1 MKNILLTG
9 CAGFIGSNFV
19 PYFLE
24 KYPEYNLINLDLL
37 TYAGNLENLKECEQ
51 NSRYKF
57 IKGDICNR
65 ELVEFIFNEY
75 DIQGVIHF
83 AAESHV
89 DNSIK
94 NPDVFVRTNVNGTFT
109 LLDVAYKYWMDAPFR
124 YKKRFLETATASM
137 KLRSDGESYC
147 EKHSNAAILIP
158 RFHHISTDEVYGTLG
173 DSGLFTELTPYAPNS
188 PYSASKA
195 GSDMIVRSYH
205 HTYGMNTVITNC
217 SNNYGPKQ
225 HDEKLIPTIIRN
237 ALALNP
243 IPIYGDGKNI
253 RDWLYV
259 LDHCKG
265 IDLVYHKGKTGEVY
279 NIGGR
284 NERTNLQIVGRI
296 CAILDEKVP
305 LDCRTSFAVTNKSHS
320 KKQSDSS
327 RHCEEQSDSPRHCEE
342 QSDAAISISSYKEL
356 ITFVPDRAGHDRR
369 YAIDATKLENEL
381 LWRADENFE
390 SGIVKTI
397 EWYLNKYKKQL

>member
-1 MKNILLTG
+1 MFNNNSKTILVTG

-19 PYFLE
+19 PYFLD
-24 KYPEYNLINLDLL
+24 KYKEYNIVNLDLL
-37 TYAGNLENLKECEQ
+37 TYAGDLENLKECE
-51 NSRYKF
+51 NNPNYKF

-94 NPDVFVRTNVNGTFT
+94 NPGVFVQTNVNGTFT
-109 LLDVAYKYWMDAPFR
+109 LIDVAYKYWMEKPFT
-124 YKKRFLETATASM
+124 YKSEYQ
-137 KLRSDGESYC
+137 DC
-147 EKHSNAAILIP
+147 
-158 RFHHISTDEVYGTLG
+158 RFHHISTDEVYGTLSL
-173 DSGLFTELTPYAPNS
+173 DPNDLFTEKTPYAPNS

-195 GSDMIVRSYH
+195 SSDMIIRAYNE
-205 HTYGMNTVITNC
+205 TYGLNTVITNC

-237 ALALNP
+237 ALKQNP

-265 IDLVYHKGKTGEVY
+265 IDLVYHNGKIGETY

-284 NERTNLQIVGRI
+284 NERTNLQIVDRI
-296 CAILDEKVP
+296 TTILDQQVP
-305 LDCRTSFAVTNKSHS
+305 
-320 KKQSDSS
+320 KQDK
-327 RHCEEQSDSPRHCEE
+327 
-342 QSDAAISISSYKEL
+342 SSYKEQ
-356 ITFVPDRAGHDRR
+356 ITFVEDRAGHDRR

-381 LWRADENFE
+381 GWKADENFD

-397 EWYLNKYKKQL
+397 EWYFNKYSIS

>member
-19 PYFLE
+19 PYFLK
-24 KYPEYNLINLDLL
+24 KYQNYNIINLDLL
-37 TYAGNLENLKECEQ
+37 TYAGDLENLKECES

-65 ELVEFIFNEY
+65 ELVEFIFTEY
-75 DIQGVIHF
+75 DIKGVIHF

-94 NPDVFVRTNVNGTFT
+94 NPAVFIETNVNGTFT
-109 LLDVAYKYWMDAPFR
+109 LLDVAKEHWLQRPFQPKEAYKD
-124 YKKRFLETATASM
+124 
-137 KLRSDGESYC
+137 C
-147 EKHSNAAILIP
+147 
-158 RFHHISTDEVYGTLG
+158 RFHHISTDEVYGTLNEI
-173 DSGLFTELTPYAPNS
+173 DLFTEETPYAPNS

-195 GSDMIVRSYH
+195 SSDMIVRSYYE
-205 HTYGMNTVITNC
+205 TFGLNTVITNC

-225 HDEKLIPTIIRN
+225 HNEKLIPTIIRK
-237 ALALNP
+237 ALAGDS

-265 IDLVYHKGKTGEVY
+265 IDLVYHQGDVGNVY

-284 NERTNLQIVGRI
+284 NERSNLQIVNSI
-296 CAILDEKVP
+296 CSILDEKLP
-305 LDCRTSFAVTNKSHS
+305 KER
-320 KKQSDSS
+320 
-327 RHCEEQSDSPRHCEE
+327 
-342 QSDAAISISSYKEL
+342 SYNEL
-356 ITFVPDRAGHDRR
+356 ITFVEDRAGHDRR
-369 YAIDATKLENEL
+369 YAIDASKIEQRLGWKAN
-381 LWRADENFE
+381 ENFE
-390 SGIVKTI
+390 TGILKTI
-397 EWYLNKYKKQL
+397 EWYLEK

>member
-1 MKNILLTG
+1 MKNKNILLTG
-9 CAGFIGSNFV
+9 TAGFIGSNFV
-19 PYFLE
+19 PYFLGQ
-24 KYPEYNLINLDLL
+24 YPQYNLINLDLL
-37 TYAGNLENLKECEQ
+37 TYAGNLENLKECEA
-51 NSRYKF
+51 NPRYKF

-65 ELVEFIFNEY
+65 ELVEFIFHEY

-94 NPDVFVRTNVNGTFT
+94 NPGVFVQTNVNGTFT
-109 LLDVAYKYWMDAPFR
+109 LVDVAYKQWMNKPFS
-124 YKKRFLETATASM
+124 YKDNYQNS
-137 KLRSDGESYC
+137 
-147 EKHSNAAILIP
+147 

-173 DSGLFTELTPYAPNS
+173 ETGLFTEATPYAPNS

-195 GSDMIVRSYH
+195 SSDMIMRAYNE
-205 HTYGMNTVITNC
+205 TYGLNTVITNC

-237 ALALNP
+237 ALLGNP

-265 IDLVYHKGKTGEVY
+265 IDIVYHTGKNGETY

-284 NERTNLQIVGRI
+284 NERTNLQIVDRI
-296 CAILDEKVP
+296 CEILDKQVP
-305 LDCRTSFAVTNKSHS
+305 KTT
-320 KKQSDSS
+320 
-327 RHCEEQSDSPRHCEE
+327 
-342 QSDAAISISSYKEL
+342 SYKEL
-356 ITFVPDRAGHDRR
+356 IAFVEDRAGHDRR
-369 YAIDATKLENEL
+369 YAIDATKLETEL
-381 LWRADENFE
+381 GWKADENFD

-397 EWYLNKYKKQL
+397 EWYLEKYGK

>member
-1 MKNILLTG
+1 MKSILVTG

-24 KYPEYNLINLDLL
+24 KYPEYHIINLDLL
-37 TYAGNLENLKECEQ
+37 TYAGNLANLKEIEGNQ
-51 NSRYKF
+51 RYSF
-57 IKGDICNR
+57 VHGDICDR
-65 ELVEFIFNEY
+65 ELLENLFNKY
-75 DIQGVIHF
+75 DIRDVIHF

-94 NPDVFVRTNVNGTFT
+94 NPGVFVQTNVNGTFT
-109 LLDVAYKYWMDAPFR
+109 LIDVAYKYWMEKPFLFNCG
-124 YKKRFLETATASM
+124 YET
-137 KLRSDGESYC
+137 C
-147 EKHSNAAILIP
+147 

-173 DSGLFTELTPYAPNS
+173 ETGLFTEATPYAPNS

-195 GSDMIVRSYH
+195 GSDMIVRSYY

-225 HDEKLIPTIIRN
+225 HNEKLIPTIIRKAVN
-237 ALALNP
+237 GEN

-265 IDLVYHKGKTGEVY
+265 IDLVYHTGKVGDVY

-284 NERTNLQIVGRI
+284 NERNNNYIADKV
-296 CAILDEKVP
+296 CEILDELRPK
-305 LDCRTSFAVTNKSHS
+305 A
-320 KKQSDSS
+320 
-327 RHCEEQSDSPRHCEE
+327 EG
-342 QSDAAISISSYKEL
+342 SYKDQISYVE
-356 ITFVPDRAGHDRR
+356 DRAGHDRR
-369 YAIDATKLENEL
+369 YAIDATKIETEL
-381 LWRADENFE
+381 GWKADESFE
-390 SGIVKTI
+390 TGIVKTI
-397 EWYLNKYKKQL
+397 KWYLN